1 MRAVCPCP
9 VFDRLP
15 FRLACNLPVENICLP
30 GRAFGC
36 TWSGVGYGLGY
47 VAEIEME
54 SNMLEFPLRG
64 GLRGFARF
72 GCRMSKFLGHLFD
85 VLWLGPL

>member
-1 MRAVCPCP
+1 MRAVCPDP

-15 FRLACNLPVENICLP
+15 FRLACSLPFENICLP
-30 GRAFGC
+30 GGAFGC

-54 SNMLEFPLRG
+54 SKILEFPLRDEP
-64 GLRGFARF
+64 RGFTVP
-72 GCRMSKFLGHLFD
+72 S
-85 VLWLGPL
+85 